1 VQVLL
6 AVRIAFVEQQEQ
18 GVRLPLL
25 LDETLANTD
34 DRRAQIIIESMI
46 ELARNG
52 RQIFYFTAQGDEVAK
67 WTAALENTNGV
78 AHEVTDLTT
87 VRDVDEAVHVPDLD
101 AIESFTPKAPSPD
114 GHDHA
119 SYGDAIG
126 VDSFNPHRG
135 VETAHLWYLVDDVE
149 ALYRLLELGI
159 EHWGQ
164 LNNLLQ
170 WGNGDLSSVEP
181 DQMTVIEE
189 NAAALGEFVDAWKV
203 GRGEPVDR
211 EVLEDSGAV
220 SGNFI
225 DEVTALAESVNGDG
239 KQIVE
244 ALHDG
249 EVNRF
254 RSGKANELETYLEEN
269 GYIEPRETLDNGQI
283 RARVIERY
291 VDEGVSRDEA
301 RDRTDELLSRLSES

>member
-1 VQVLL
+1 L
-6 AVRIAFVEQQEQ
+6 
-18 GVRLPLL
+18 
-25 LDETLANTD
+25 
-34 DRRAQIIIESMI
+34 ES
-46 ELARNG
+46 
-52 RQIFYFTAQGDEVAK
+52 
-67 WTAALENTNGV
+67 
-78 AHEVTDLTT
+78 
-87 VRDVDEAVHVPDLD
+87 
-101 AIESFTPKAPSPD
+101 IESFTPKVPSRD

-119 SYGDAIG
+119 SYGNELE

-135 VETAHLWYLVDDVE
+135 AGTAHLWYLVDDVE
-149 ALYRLLELGI
+149 TLQQLLELGI

-170 WGNGDLSSVEP
+170 WGNGDLSSVDS
-181 DQMTVIEE
+181 DQITIVEE
-189 NAAALGEFVDAWKV
+189 NAAALSEFVDAWKV

-211 EVLEDSGAV
+211 EVLEASGAV

-239 KQIVE
+239 RQIVE

-254 RSGKANELETYLEEN
+254 RSGKANELKRYLEEN
-269 GYIEPRETLDNGQI
+269 GCIEARETLDDGQI

-291 VDEGVSRDEA
+291 VGEGVSRDEA